1 MSYPLVINEADII
14 EPQPINPTETFINVE
29 HSTLD
34 SVSML
39 DYWVWAFS
47 DLVGNTER
55 GVLAEYLVARAVR
68 AKSPVRNSWA
78 AYDIDSPDGTKIEV
92 KSASYVQSWHQKKLS
107 NIQFSIRKTLE
118 WIPDKNEFGTEK
130 KRQSDVYIFCLL
142 NQKDKH
148 KVDPLNLDQWEFYVI
163 PTAVLDRELGDT
175 QSISLARVKQYS
187 ANYTFKQLEQLY
199 DQMGSNES

>member
-1 MSYPLVINEADII
+1 MSYPLVVNKAGII
-14 EPQPINPTETFINVE
+14 EPQPINPTEAFINVE
-29 HSTLD
+29 NSTLD
-34 SVSML
+34 SVTML

-55 GVLAEYLVARAVR
+55 GVLAEYIVARAIR

-78 AYDIDSPDGTKIEV
+78 AYDLDSPDGTKIEV
-92 KSASYVQSWHQKKLS
+92 KSASYIQSWHQKKLS
-107 NIQFSIRKTLE
+107 NIQFNIRKTLE
-118 WIPDKNEFGTEK
+118 WLPEKNEFVTEK

-163 PTAVLDRELGDT
+163 PTSLLDRELGDT
-175 QSISLARVKQYS
+175 QSISLAKVQQYS

-199 DQMGSNES
+199 E